1 MSQKQ
6 NIQVAFSPELFEHY
20 DCKDSLTVIV
30 DIFRATSSIC
40 TAFENGVKE
49 ILPAPDLDEA
59 RKLKQK
65 GYIVAAERDGKVL
78 DFADFGNSPFN
89 FTAERIQG
97 KSVAYSTTNGTKA
110 ILKARESKMILISSF
125 INITA
130 TANLISAKNSDVII
144 LCAGW
149 KGNFCLEDGV
159 FAGALAEKL
168 LNTGLFSTNCD
179 SAKASLDIW
188 SLAKYDILGYIDK
201 TAQRKRLAKLELDD
215 ILEYCF
221 TPDTSNVVPFFNK
234 GIIQA
239 YNL

>member
-1 MSQKQ
+1 MNSKN
-6 NIQVAFSPELFEHY
+6 NIQVAFSPELFEY
-20 DCKDSLTVIV
+20 YNCTDSITVIV

-49 ILPAPDLDEA
+49 IIPTPNLDEA
-59 RKLKQK
+59 RKLKEK

-89 FTAERIQG
+89 FTPERVKG

-110 ILKARESKMILISSF
+110 ILKANESKMVIISSF
-125 INITA
+125 INLTA
-130 TANLISAKNSDVII
+130 TANLISRNNFDVII

-149 KGNFCLEDGV
+149 KGNFCLEDSI

-168 LNTGLFSTNCD
+168 LDTGLFSTNCD
-179 SAKASLDIW
+179 SAKASLDLW
-188 SLAKYDILGYIDK
+188 RNAKDDIIGYIDK
-201 TAQRKRLAKLELDD
+201 TAQRKRLAKLGLDD
-215 ILEYCF
+215 ILDYCF
-221 TPDTSNVVPFFNK
+221 TPDSSNVVPFYHK
-234 GIIQA
+234 GTIEA